1 MGREGRGVSGRGLS
15 GQEWVREK
23 EQRCGG
29 GCGCKEVNPS
39 LSLMSLLGFLAG
51 IIFRVMK

>member
-29 GCGCKEVNPS
+29 VCVCKEVNPS
-39 LSLMSLLGFLAG
+39 LSLMSLLEFLAG